1 MWCFRQKARE
11 EEDEA
16 ADGGTASYELGIIH
30 SPSGG
35 VGQQEYRIQKKQ
47 LSADRGKAVR

>member
-1 MWCFRQKARE
+1 M
-11 EEDEA
+11 
-16 ADGGTASYELGIIH
+16 GGTVSYKLGIIH